1 MLVGRLWL
9 RDVKVYHDWGKNTII
24 IQGTSTFRII
34 HVTKKLGTP
43 TKCPKVLIFYDF
55 HSGIF
60 DEKDLMFATKLGLF
74 Q

>member
-1 MLVGRLWL
+1 MLLGRLWL
-9 RDVKVYHDWGKNTII
+9 RDVKVSHDWGNNTII
-24 IQGTSTFRII
+24 IQGIGIVRII

-43 TKCPKVLIFYDF
+43 TKRPKVLIFYDF